1 MEPQPR
7 HLVDPVAALIWM
19 SVFAFFVGFGGY
31 LAVSLAQPA
40 AGRSLASVAPS
51 AAAYAPARLAPPQDP
66 WVFEKAI

>member
-7 HLVDPVAALIWM
+7 HLVDPVAALTWLG
-19 SVFAFFVGFGGY
+19 VFAFFVGFVGY

-40 AGRSLASVAPS
+40 PGRSLASVEPTV
-51 AAAYAPARLAPPQDP
+51 AAYAPARLAPPQDP